1 MKKLLLK
8 SLLAILLA
16 VSMNAQKKTIDVSLI
31 KIGQISGK
39 YSKVIDLEKNDTL
52 SYVYLGFQNFKYKSI
67 SDIRSVFFPKQ
78 EDLKSFIEDL
88 KTALP
93 EIGSKQNID
102 WKRQLYSI
110 SVFDFS
116 NNLYLFERPSKG
128 DGYTTLNKKEL
139 EKLIEWLDSIQI
151 GK

>member
-1 MKKLLLK
+1 MKKLVLK
-8 SLLAILLA
+8 SLLAILFTVA
-16 VSMNAQKKTIDVSLI
+16 MNAQKKTIDVSSI

-52 SYVYLGFQNFKYKSI
+52 SYVYLGFQNFKYRTI
-67 SDIRSVFFPKQ
+67 SDTRSVFFAKQ
-78 EDLKSFIEDL
+78 EDLKSFVEDL
-88 KTALP
+88 KAALP

-110 SVFDFS
+110 SVYDFS
-116 NNLYLFERPSKG
+116 SSLYLFERPSKG
-128 DGYTTLNKKEL
+128 DGHTIISKKEL
-139 EKLIEWLDSIQI
+139 EKLISWLETIQI

>member
-8 SLLAILLA
+8 SLLAILCTI
-16 VSMNAQKKTIDVSLI
+16 SMNAQKKTMDVSSI
-31 KIGQISGK
+31 KIGQISAK
-39 YSKVIDLEKNDTL
+39 YSKVIDLEKKDTI
-52 SYVYLGFQNFKYKSI
+52 SYVYLGFQNFKYRTL

-78 EDLKSFIEDL
+78 EDLKSFVEDL

-93 EIGSKQNID
+93 EMGSKQNID

-128 DGYTTLNKKEL
+128 DGYTTLSKKEL

>member
-1 MKKLLLK
+1 MKKLSLK
-8 SLLAILLA
+8 SLLAILFA

-52 SYVYLGFQNFKYKSI
+52 SYVYLGFQNFKYKTI

-78 EDLKSFIEDL
+78 EDLKSFVEDL

-93 EIGSKQNID
+93 EVGSKQNID

-116 NNLYLFERPSKG
+116 SNLYLSERPSKG
-128 DGYTTLNKKEL
+128 DGYTIISKKEL
-139 EKLIEWLDSIQI
+139 EKLIAWLETIQI

>member
-1 MKKLLLK
+1 
-8 SLLAILLA
+8 
-16 VSMNAQKKTIDVSLI
+16 MNAQKKTMDVSSI
-31 KIGQISGK
+31 KIGQISAK
-39 YSKVIDLEKNDTL
+39 YSKVIDLEKKDTI
-52 SYVYLGFQNFKYKSI
+52 SYVYLGFQNFKYRTL

-78 EDLKSFIEDL
+78 EDLKSFVEDL

-93 EIGSKQNID
+93 EMGSKQNID

-128 DGYTTLNKKEL
+128 DGYTTLSKKEL

>member
-8 SLLAILLA
+8 SLLAILCTI
-16 VSMNAQKKTIDVSLI
+16 SMNAQKKTMDVSSI
-31 KIGQISGK
+31 KIGQISAK
-39 YSKVIDLEKNDTL
+39 YSKVIDLEKKDTI
-52 SYVYLGFQNFKYKSI
+52 SYVYLGFQNFKYRTL

-78 EDLKSFIEDL
+78 EDLKSFVEDL

-93 EIGSKQNID
+93 EMGSKQNID

-116 NNLYLFERPSKG
+116 NNLYLSERPSKG
-128 DGYTTLNKKEL
+128 DEYTTLSKKEL
-139 EKLIEWLDSIQI
+139 EKLIEWLDTIQI